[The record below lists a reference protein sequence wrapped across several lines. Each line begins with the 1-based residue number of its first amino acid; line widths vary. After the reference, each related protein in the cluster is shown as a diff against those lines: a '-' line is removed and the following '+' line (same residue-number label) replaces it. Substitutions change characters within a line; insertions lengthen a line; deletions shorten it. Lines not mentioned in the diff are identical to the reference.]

1 MNKLILALAAIALLG
16 VVAAQDELIP
26 ALRNKTI
33 SSGLTGP
40 YHWYLDASYLVL
52 AIAIMLSV
60 RGWMAV
66 WGTIAALALIATAFT
81 NTCGDLIDRIYGG
94 GFHSILHTRATIIV
108 FVTALLMELSSG
120 RLVWL
125 TVATVVAA
133 AVCYAWFEYRPTV
146 ISGVMV
152 AASPA
157 AEKLAVSLL
166 CVWFIV
172 WALCQML

>member
-52 AIAIMLSV
+52 AIAIMLSM

-94 GFHSILHTRATIIV
+94 GVHSIWHTCATIVV

-125 TVATVVAA
+125 AVIAVVAA
-133 AVCYAWFEYRPTV
+133 AVCYAWFETFPTD
-146 ISGVMV
+146 ISGVTV

-157 AEKLAVSLL
+157 AEKLYVAGL
-166 CVWFIV
+166 CLWLFL
-172 WALCQML
+172 WAL